1 MRYYHY
7 EMELDCQFF
16 TSCSAPHMV
25 SCTLHKAHV
34 YMATTMGIQSVDE
47 WIPNTK
53 LQTPMDES
61 NGACD
66 SCSPKREL
74 LFAQLIKSFSLCD
87 LVGDLNF

>member
-1 MRYYHY
+1 
-7 EMELDCQFF
+7 
-16 TSCSAPHMV
+16 MV

-61 NGACD
+61 NGAWD

-74 LFAQLIKSFSLCD
+74 LFAQLIKNFSLCD